1 MSTFSS
7 TLLAGK
13 VAIVTGG
20 GTGIG
25 RAITRALL
33 AHGAQVAIVS
43 RKGEVLERAAEE
55 LSEETG
61 LGPTQISLLPGVEID
76 ERSAKGNLAV
86 RYLVAR
92 LVDLQAELAAPPD
105 EARVV
110 WMTVEEARAR
120 LTKPRR
126 EVLRAALSSL
136 GAE

>member
-1 MSTFSS
+1 MSAPPPCAGVIVFRVAAEAL
-7 TLLAGK
+7 TLIMVESHAGSW
-13 VAIVTGG
+13 GFP
-20 GTGIG
+20 
-25 RAITRALL
+25 
-33 AHGAQVAIVS
+33 
-43 RKGEVLERAAEE
+43 KGKRHRREEVLANALRE